1 MAKLIWS
8 PTAASNLEEICNYIE
23 KDSEHYAILFAQ
35 NIIALI
41 ENIPDFPNAGRIV
54 PEYNLDNLREKIF
67 HSYRI
72 VYRIKPEIIEIVA
85 IVHGA
90 RLLHNIKK

>member
-8 PTAASNLEEICNYIE
+8 PLAASNLEEICTYIE
-23 KDSEHYAILFAQ
+23 KDSEHYARLFAQ
-35 NIIALI
+35 HIIALI
-41 ENIPDFPNAGRIV
+41 EDIPNFPNAGRIV
-54 PEYNLDNLREKIF
+54 PEYKKENIREKLF

-72 VYRIKPEIIEIVA
+72 VYRIKPDTVEIVA

-90 RLLHNIKK
+90 RLLSERQ